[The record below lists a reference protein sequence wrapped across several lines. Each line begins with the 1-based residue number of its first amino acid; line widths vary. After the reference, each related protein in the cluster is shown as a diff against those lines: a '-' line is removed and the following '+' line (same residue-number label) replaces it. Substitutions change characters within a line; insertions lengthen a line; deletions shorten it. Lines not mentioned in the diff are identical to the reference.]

1 MRRLSLIVWV
11 VAGLA
16 SCGLA
21 VAAPAELP
29 AWLAGCWA
37 FERDGLRVEE
47 QWMAPE
53 GGLMLGMSRTMRQGS
68 AVEWEFLLIRR
79 DGEDLVLVASPSGQ
93 ATTSFRLASLTRD
106 EVVFANPGH
115 DFPQRIAYRLGSAGA
130 LTARVEGTLE
140 GARKGLDFPYRP
152 VPCPGHAQAQK
163 GR

>member
-1 MRRLSLIVWV
+1 MTRLSSIGWLV
-11 VAGLA
+11 VGLA

-21 VAAPAELP
+21 AGAPAELP
-29 AWLAGCWA
+29 AWLGGCWA
-37 FERDGLRVEE
+37 LERDGLRVEE

-53 GGLMLGMSRTMRQGS
+53 GGLMLGMSRTVRQGS
-68 AVEWEFLLIRR
+68 AAEWEFLLIRR

-93 ATTSFRLASLTRD
+93 ATTSFRLASQTRD
-106 EVVFANPGH
+106 EIVFANPDH
-115 DFPQRIAYRLGSAGA
+115 DFPQRIAYRLGSDGA

-140 GARKGLDFPYRP
+140 GSLKGLDFPYRS